1 MADLVGG
8 RWSQYNPVDRIL
20 GQFSNATQ
28 GNIPARSNAYLF
40 GASTLVDQATAATKK
55 GLFVAIPVE
64 YGDIIK
70 NVSVL
75 VGATEGETGVKSFVA
90 LYGGPSK
97 PKGEA
102 TLLGQS
108 KVKEVALKKSKA
120 LTEELE
126 KSVLITTANAPFGV
140 VWAGLIV
147 EATTINSQ
155 LGVACPTAA
164 QYEWFTGSP
173 EAFSVTGTQ
182 KAAGEA
188 SATLKIEGE
197 ANAKVPLVFLT

>member
-8 RWSQYNPVDRIL
+8 RWPQYNPIDRIL
-20 GQFSNATQ
+20 DLSNATQ
-28 GNIPARSNAYLF
+28 GNIPARSNFYFF
-40 GASTLVDQATAATKK
+40 GGSTLVDQATAATKK

-64 YGDIIK
+64 YGDVISK
-70 NVSVL
+70 VSVL
-75 VGATEGETGVKSFVA
+75 VGATEGVTGVKSFVA

-97 PKGEA
+97 AKAEA

-108 KVKEVALKKSKA
+108 KVAEVAIKPSKP
-120 LTEELE
+120 LSESLE
-126 KSVLITTANAPFGV
+126 KSVLITTANAPFGYV
-140 VWAGLIV
+140 YAGLIV

-164 QYEWFTGSP
+164 QYEWFPGSP

-188 SATLKIEGE
+188 STTLKIEGE